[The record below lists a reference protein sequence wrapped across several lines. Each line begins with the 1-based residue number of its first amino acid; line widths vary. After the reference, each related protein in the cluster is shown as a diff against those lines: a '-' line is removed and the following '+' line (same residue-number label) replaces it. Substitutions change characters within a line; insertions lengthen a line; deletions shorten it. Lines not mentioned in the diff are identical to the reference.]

1 MELKVNPEE
10 LDHVKDVMIKDAD
23 EFDSNI
29 DKLREQIEILKGI
42 WQGQDADMFCKNV
55 GEFFEKMKGL
65 PVAMNA
71 MGKYIE
77 RANGDFQEGDEA
89 FSKELETEVDE
100 YEQNNNN

>member
-55 GEFFEKMKGL
+55 GEFFE
-65 PVAMNA
+65 
-71 MGKYIE
+71 